1 MKNVEETQG
10 NPDEQFGSD
19 GFFDEMER
27 QVNGAII
34 DNDQPQVEETLPESG
49 PETETHVQQEDPV
62 EQQVDWEK
70 RYKDSSREA
79 TKMRDELGELSELK
93 PFVPILQAM
102 KNDGG
107 LRNHVKGY
115 LQNGGKP
122 AQSIKDQLGLSED
135 FVFDQEEAFNSPDS
149 DSAKLMNAHVDGLVQ
164 SRVKSLMDSEKQT
177 AMKARVTNERRQEAA
192 DFIKRHNMSQEEFR
206 GLVDEAKNR
215 RMTLDDVYY
224 LINRDKANAN
234 VAKSTKED
242 MMKQMKNVRDIPTTA
257 GGVNSP
263 RADVSQDDKI
273 FENLMNSDGGLDELF
288 G

>member
-34 DNDQPQVEETLPESG
+34 DDDQPQVEETLPDSG
-49 PETETHVQQEDPV
+49 PEMATHVEQEDPV
-62 EQQVDWEK
+62 VEKVDWEK

-79 TKMRDELGELSELK
+79 TKMRDQLSDYTELK

-107 LRNHVKGY
+107 LRDHVKGY

-164 SRVKSLMDSEKQT
+164 SRVKNLMDSEKQT
-177 AMKARVTNERRQEAA
+177 AMKARVTNERREEAA
-192 DFIKRHNMSQEEFR
+192 DFIKRHNMSQDEFR

>member
-10 NPDEQFGSD
+10 NPNEQFGSD

-107 LRNHVKGY
+107 LRDHVKGY

-164 SRVKSLMDSEKQT
+164 SRVKNLMDSEKQT
-177 AMKARVTNERRQEAA
+177 AMKA
-192 DFIKRHNMSQEEFR
+192 
-206 GLVDEAKNR
+206 
-215 RMTLDDVYY
+215 
-224 LINRDKANAN
+224 
-234 VAKSTKED
+234 
-242 MMKQMKNVRDIPTTA
+242 
-257 GGVNSP
+257 
-263 RADVSQDDKI
+263 
-273 FENLMNSDGGLDELF
+273 
-288 G
+288 

>member
-10 NPDEQFGSD
+10 NPNEQFGSD

-107 LRNHVKGY
+107 LRDHVKSY

-164 SRVKSLMDSEKQT
+164 SRVKNLMDSEKQT
-177 AMKARVTNERRQEAA
+177 AMKARVANERREEAA
-192 DFIKRHNMSQEEFR
+192 DFIKRHNMSQDEFR

-263 RADVSQDDKI
+263 RAEASTDDKV
-273 FENLMNSDGGLDELF
+273 FNDLLGSDGGLDELF